1 LEESNHNE
9 PGADLPSQRTK
20 PTSRRKRN
28 PRGTLN
34 PEIIVDT
41 AIAVIAADGLDALT
55 LRRLADDLGVPP
67 TSLYTHFRDKEA
79 ILKAVS
85 SDLYGRFEMPRDAD
99 SDVAMLGEIM
109 RAYFRLLI
117 DNPVLLQ
124 METAIRDMDPA
135 ELRVSEGMYQCLQRL
150 GLDHRKA
157 VGLLAVLLRFV
168 FGSAYIY
175 PFRRSWDEDP
185 EQWDRIRRRWAA
197 LPADAYPSMRAIA
210 DDLPQFTQHEVFE
223 LGLTT
228 LLKSVQTIAE
238 VELTGETSPDQ
249 DLAEGVQ
256 PLSAPTGAD
265 PR

>member
-1 LEESNHNE
+1 M
-9 PGADLPSQRTK
+9 PSQRAK
-20 PTSRRKRN
+20 PTSQRQRN

-34 PEIIVDT
+34 PKVIVDT
-41 AIAVIAADGLDALT
+41 AIAVVTADGLDALT
-55 LRRLADDLGVPP
+55 LRRLANDLGVPP

-85 SDLYGRFEMPRDAD
+85 SDLYGRFEMPHDAD

-150 GLDHRKA
+150 GLDHREA

-168 FGSAYIY
+168 FGCAYIY
-175 PFRRSWDEDP
+175 PFRQAWDEEP
-185 EQWDRIRRRWAA
+185 KQWDRIRRRWAA
-197 LPADAYPSMRAIA
+197 LPADAYPSMHAIA
-210 DDLPQFTQHEVFE
+210 DNLPQFTQHQVFE
-223 LGLTT
+223 LGLAT
-228 LLKSVQTIAE
+228 LLKSVQTTAE
-238 VELTGETSPDQ
+238 VGLTGETSPDQ
-249 DLAEGVQ
+249 DLVEGVQ
-256 PLSAPTGAD
+256 PLLAPTVAD